1 MDNIPAGLKEV
12 WCWKIVEIES
22 NFIKTLFHG
31 NFRSRI
37 LPRGQWLKAEIRL
50 NVQDGN
56 GTPYKSGWHV
66 FLDRGTA
73 ESYLKRFK
81 KERWII
87 SCKAKGLRKKE
98 HSRGDVYLANW
109 LFIS

>member
-31 NFRSRI
+31 
-37 LPRGQWLKAEIRL
+37 
-50 NVQDGN
+50 
-56 GTPYKSGWHV
+56 
-66 FLDRGTA
+66 
-73 ESYLKRFK
+73 
-81 KERWII
+81 
-87 SCKAKGLRKKE
+87 KKE